1 MRLRRYTLAFQ
12 LSMALPV
19 TVYYITGV
27 LEMVRP
33 GAGVLILGAPLF
45 ICIYAFLFL
54 TPLICGLLLADKSAQ
69 QSAST
74 LPNGFAKL
82 TTIIIIL
89 IILEIIIGCV
99 VTQMEHGIGLASSI
113 LQPVGTT
120 ITLVAVVIHEFKNR
134 KRRTT

>member
-1 MRLRRYTLAFQ
+1 
-12 LSMALPV
+12 MALPV

-54 TPLICGLLLADKSAQ
+54 APLICGLWLADKSAQ

-74 LPNGFAKL
+74 LPNRFAKL
-82 TTIIIIL
+82 TAMIIIL
-89 IILEIIIGCV
+89 IILEIIIECV
-99 VTQMEHGIGLASSI
+99 VTQMEHGVGLASSI

-120 ITLVAVVIHEFKNR
+120 ITLIAVLIYEFENR
-134 KRRTT
+134 RRRTT